1 MSIEISDSPE
11 RKKCDSML
19 VDAVLKNK
27 TIQFLVNAIE
37 TKGCT
42 LPEGFMVC
50 RSCPDDEIS
59 GGFAMN
65 EPSVT
70 YKPMIVVCD
79 NKNLDKVTFEN
90 TLVHELIHA
99 YDKCR
104 AKVDFSNCFHH
115 ACTEVRASS
124 LSGECDY
131 SQEVRRGHTTFQK
144 GHQNCVT
151 RRALKSVL
159 SNPNCQES
167 AAGQALH
174 AVYSSC
180 YQDNAPFE
188 YPR

>member
-1 MSIEISDSPE
+1 MSFENEDSPE
-11 RKKCDSML
+11 RKKCNKML
-19 VDAVLKNK
+19 IDAVLKNK

-37 TKGCT
+37 SKGCV
-42 LPEGFMVC
+42 LPEAFIVC
-50 RSCPDDEIS
+50 RSCPDNEIS
-59 GGFAMN
+59 GGFAVDP
-65 EPSVT
+65 PSLP

-90 TLVHELIHA
+90 TIVHELIHA

-104 AKVDFSNCFHH
+104 AKVDFSNCLHH

-131 SQEVRRGHTTFQK
+131 AQEIRRGHVTFQK

-151 RRALKSVL
+151 RRALKSVS

-167 AAGQALH
+167 LAGQALH
-174 AVYSSC
+174 TVFRSC
-180 YQDNAPFE
+180 YKDTAPFE
-188 YPR
+188 SPR